1 VSAEQA
7 AGQAGGRALGT
18 VKIVGVG
25 LLGTSLALALGR
37 EQVRT
42 LLADRSA
49 SNLRLAI
56 EYGAGEA
63 FQAGTVGGAAE
74 TELDVVVVCVPPDFV
89 AEVVSEQL
97 VMHPRAIV
105 TDVASVKTS
114 VLAELRELV
123 DDTTLERYLG
133 SHPMA
138 GRERGGP
145 GSARAD
151 LFFARPWVVSTHP
164 LASARAVS
172 LVTALA
178 RTVGSQ
184 LVTMP
189 VEDHDAAVALVS
201 HLPQLVSSLV
211 AGRLA
216 EAPGEHLALAGQG
229 LRDTTRIAGSDAD
242 LWLQILSRNAQA
254 LGPLVTALRTDL
266 EAVERRLGELGQP
279 GALADLHRALT
290 SGNRGASRIPGKH
303 GGKYVNYTEL
313 TVMIDDRPGELARLL
328 SFVGEIGVNLE
339 DMSLEHSPG
348 AQIGLVEL
356 SVMPEVAQKL
366 TAALEE
372 AGWRLA

>member
-1 VSAEQA
+1 MSDSAGLA
-7 AGQAGGRALGT
+7 AGQGQTSLGT
-18 VKIVGVG
+18 VKIVGAG
-25 LLGTSLALALGR
+25 LLGTSLALALGQ
-37 EQVRT
+37 EQGRT

-63 FQAGTVGGAAE
+63 FSPGDQVDT
-74 TELDVVVVCVPPDFV
+74 VVVCVPPDFV

-97 VMHPRAIV
+97 VMHPAAVV
-105 TDVASVKTS
+105 TDVASVKGS
-114 VLAELRELV
+114 VLAELSQLV
-123 DDTTLERYLG
+123 DDQALERYLG

-145 GSARAD
+145 GAARAD
-151 LFFARPWVVSTHP
+151 LFFARPWVIATHP
-164 LASARAVS
+164 LASSGAAGRVS
-172 LVTALA
+172 ELA
-178 RTVGSQ
+178 RLVGAQ
-184 LVTMP
+184 LIHMP
-189 VEDHDAAVALVS
+189 AADHDAAVALVS
-201 HLPQLVSSLV
+201 HLPQLVASLL

-216 EAPGEHLALAGQG
+216 DASADFLALAGQG
-229 LRDTTRIAGSDAD
+229 LRDTTRIAASDAD
-242 LWLQILSRNAQA
+242 LWLQILSRNASA
-254 LGPLVTALRTDL
+254 LSPLVSALREDL
-266 EAVERRLGELGQP
+266 ELIERRLGEIGQS

-290 SGNRGASRIPGKH
+290 SGNRGVGRIPGKH

-356 SVMPEVAQKL
+356 QVLPEVAAKL
-366 TAALEE
+366 TAALTE